1 MLRGSRQPKE
11 QPDECGEPSRRPCK
25 ARQQQPPLPSARQPA
40 ARRRTPP
47 DGGPSRRPAA
57 GAARVRPEPAVAA
70 RGFRYVTVQ
79 QQRRVAPRRAGDLE
93 DSAVA
98 DDERRDVAPL
108 VMVRDGDDALLL
120 DSRPEDGAAV
130 EKATSAIAV
139 SADEDV
145 QARDTSPDG
154 RFLKFEEEIGR
165 GSFKT
170 VYKGLD
176 TATGVAVAWCELQER
191 LNKSERQR
199 FREEAEMLKGL
210 QHPNIVRFFD
220 YWEVNTAKRKFLV
233 LITEL
238 MTSGTLKT
246 YLRRFKKIN
255 MKVLKSWCR
264 QILKGLHFLHSRP
277 PPIIHRDLKCDN
289 IFITGTTG
297 SVKIG
302 DLGLATLKNRSF
314 AKSVIGTPEFMAPE
328 MYEEH
333 YDESVDVYAFGMCML
348 EMATSEYPYSE
359 CSGPAQIYKKVTT
372 GVRPQCFDKVES
384 AELRDI
390 IGQCIRLK
398 KEERPTVKE
407 LLQLDFFQ
415 EDMGLK
421 VEFVNRE
428 ESLAG
433 GADKVELRLRVL
445 DPKKRKDKH
454 RENEAIQFEF
464 HVENDNPD
472 EIAKAMALTGIIME
486 EDTRIVAM
494 LIRNQIA
501 ALVRDRQHLQMQA
514 ATTLV
519 TQAAQQ
525 AATAPPLQQPVAD
538 GHIEATDASEQAV
551 QQPPAHSVPSSIA
564 ESALSAEGSP
574 EDTLHAPPV
583 DPAHRTVPLQSA
595 FVPPIVPSTAGQ
607 QPASRQPP
615 MQVGT
620 GKFLMVQTFL
630 GSSQMPE
637 ELTRCPSTQVVAQ
650 QPQYASVMAVSA
662 APVSPHTSP
671 APYTA
676 QVSAPPPQPAPSGA
690 AATDAQLPPQV
701 GGHVHPP
708 PLNEL
713 PRLVQLVRGSPQSPT
728 ILVSPPRS
736 FTPIPACVAN
746 GDVFAPSAFEL
757 LPPPARRNSRQL
769 VASARSLSAGDLS
782 IISVV
787 SAALEPRGKVGAS
800 LDTERLEAALL
811 GREMEQ
817 SFRASGRR
825 IMAQG
830 VTTIASVRGGS
841 LVRSTFSAEAA
852 SRKLSVPDPP
862 PASAVPLARPASCH
876 QLSSVLAGSAKDELL
891 PLAHDTETVQPF
903 CQPTLISSQLYDD
916 LRGDSAS
923 ALDSASE
930 ASDLTDSS
938 AREKARKKVPKR
950 RRGAQVEQR
959 WPRLLVLSVE
969 GGSVVECQLESSKG
983 KTVTFKF
990 DIHDM
995 FPRDIAN
1002 NLVVTNLLAEQHA
1015 DMFVEQVQDI
1025 VQQLKEHPERLPIVS
1040 SQPTDGRLSFENM
1053 ENSIVPATRPP
1064 EKEPSE
1070 PPGSCQ
1076 GSPVRQLKPLTA
1088 QFQQAV
1094 TTGHL
1099 APSPVE
1105 EQAPPFP
1112 PLTQP
1117 VISTSPPVPMVQ
1129 PPTPVAKVVP
1139 AQVIPEGDSSSR
1151 LPSPCGD
1158 DKQAPLSCPLVPSS
1172 TAVAANATTAAAT
1185 PPSSSVAS
1193 ALPTQVEV
1201 RPSADAATPH
1211 CATPHALSSEN
1222 SFSESEPGSML
1233 PQQAYTVVTDLG
1245 HLQQRLVE
1253 LTTPS
1258 SHPATDSALV
1268 PAETPAASI
1277 APVEPGAAA
1286 PASPKHVPA
1295 HSVAA
1300 SVAAVSAAPPA
1311 VVTVAPSSSRP
1322 SSVPPERK
1330 PAVATN
1336 LEDLKLE
1343 LQKLHGNTMKSNI
1356 EQGLQAIFSQNTVA
1370 PVLTP
1375 AHSQPQVPPLSVFA
1389 EHPATV
1395 SHSVG
1400 AVMPQATSAAAV
1412 LSTTL
1417 VPVCTQSVG
1426 QISTD
1431 TGSNIPVPLV
1441 TLADNVGST
1450 AATEATASP
1459 VSAPCTL
1466 LEPAVIRPQGI
1477 LLAQPASSAVGPST
1491 AGRFSRF
1498 HVTPVRD
1505 DPLLGSSTSLPSTP
1519 SSSFTSTLA
1528 PTPSMTTA
1536 ASVTAT
1542 EAPTVATTAT
1552 SPIPPLP
1559 LASTTTYPH
1568 ETAVHNYDDGEVTR
1582 GGYVVSTATQTS
1594 TTEMKAAATQ
1604 PPVPVSCGRFQVTTV
1619 VDDIAATG
1627 LLAKQ
1632 KPPAVDLDERTKWQ
1646 PCGSPPLPLSR
1657 HTLHPERPSARGRL
1671 AAHLFSHDSSCQTLD
1686 DCPDPYATFPYGADR
1701 RLDPPTSLELAL
1713 AKIMRGYLRSSDSG
1727 GDLSSLSQASLE
1739 SLAPASEA
1747 WKVRVHVRDAEVQTE
1762 RPLQKNACVGTM
1774 SPQLTPRRFLLSLE
1788 PPTLAKARSL
1798 SSLSPKEGCE
1808 RCAGLSPAVSPP
1820 WSSPCSS
1827 PPLQRRSAPRAIPVG
1842 SAERVRGASLVD
1854 CGRSLSL
1861 SQFLLASSVLQAA
1874 LTSDQTQEPEEPDD
1888 PEEFLKQLLAR
1899 QQREREDLENRH
1911 RRELEWLRQCLRGTA
1926 WPLCEAPNG
1935 AGPPVPRLLPHSQ
1948 SAPHFPRHIP
1958 PLSTSPEWHSPP
1970 LHLASLERG
1979 ALHRSNSEGLP
1990 PEPLGGRPVGRT
2002 RTLTDDLLRL
2012 VQLNG
2017 AAARACPTSLSPEP
2031 KPTLHQLMQQRHSTV
2046 ALKEGPPVYPPLQF
2060 GRGMH
2065 RHQ

>member
-25 ARQQQPPLPSARQPA
+25 ARQQQQPPLPLARQPA

-57 GAARVRPEPAVAA
+57 GAARARPEPAVAA

-79 QQRRVAPRRAGDLE
+79 QQRRVAPRRAGELE
-93 DSAVA
+93 DSTVA

-120 DSRPEDGAAV
+120 DSRPEDGAAA

-486 EDTRIVAM
+486 EDARIVAM

-525 AATAPPLQQPVAD
+525 AATAPPLQQPVAAD

-551 QQPPAHSVPSSIA
+551 QQPPAHSVPSSMA

-583 DPAHRTVPLQSA
+583 DSAHRTVPLQSA
-595 FVPPIVPSTAGQ
+595 FIPPIVPSTAGQ

-615 MQVGT
+615 MQ
-620 GKFLMVQTFL
+620 
-630 GSSQMPE
+630 
-637 ELTRCPSTQVVAQ
+637 QVVAQ

-671 APYTA
+671 APHT
-676 QVSAPPPQPAPSGA
+676 
-690 AATDAQLPPQV
+690 
-701 GGHVHPP
+701 
-708 PLNEL
+708 
-713 PRLVQLVRGSPQSPT
+713 
-728 ILVSPPRS
+728 
-736 FTPIPACVAN
+736 
-746 GDVFAPSAFEL
+746 
-757 LPPPARRNSRQL
+757 
-769 VASARSLSAGDLS
+769 
-782 IISVV
+782 
-787 SAALEPRGKVGAS
+787 
-800 LDTERLEAALL
+800 
-811 GREMEQ
+811 
-817 SFRASGRR
+817 
-825 IMAQG
+825 
-830 VTTIASVRGGS
+830 
-841 LVRSTFSAEAA
+841 
-852 SRKLSVPDPP
+852 
-862 PASAVPLARPASCH
+862 
-876 QLSSVLAGSAKDELL
+876 DELL

-950 RRGAQVEQR
+950 RRGAQLEQR

-1088 QFQQAV
+1088 PFQQAV

-1129 PPTPVAKVVP
+1129 PPTPVTKVVP

-1158 DKQAPLSCPLVPSS
+1158 DKQAALSCPPVPSS

-1193 ALPTQVEV
+1193 ALPTHVEV
-1201 RPSADAATPH
+1201 RPPADAATPH
-1211 CATPHALSSEN
+1211 SATPHALSSEN
-1222 SFSESEPGSML
+1222 SFSESEPGSTL

-1268 PAETPAASI
+1268 PAETPSASI

-1375 AHSQPQVPPLSVFA
+1375 AHSQPQVPPLSAFVQVFA

-1400 AVMPQATSAAAV
+1400 TVMPQATSAAAV

-1417 VPVCTQSVG
+1417 VPACTHSVG

-1536 ASVTAT
+1536 ATVTAT

-1632 KPPAVDLDERTKWQ
+1632 KPPAVDLDEHTKHTGSYTAERASKHEWQ
-1646 PCGSPPLPLSR
+1646 PCGSPPPPLSR

-1701 RLDPPTSLELAL
+1701 HLDPPTSLELAL

-1935 AGPPVPRLLPHSQ
+1935 AGPPAPRLLPHSQ

-1958 PLSTSPEWHSPP
+1958 PLSASPEWHSPP
-1970 LHLASLERG
+1970 LASLERG

-1990 PEPLGGRPVGRT
+1990 PEPLGARPVGRT

>member
-615 MQVGT
+615 MQ
-620 GKFLMVQTFL
+620 
-630 GSSQMPE
+630 
-637 ELTRCPSTQVVAQ
+637 
-650 QPQYASVMAVSA
+650 
-662 APVSPHTSP
+662 
-671 APYTA
+671 
-676 QVSAPPPQPAPSGA
+676 
-690 AATDAQLPPQV
+690 
-701 GGHVHPP
+701 
-708 PLNEL
+708 
-713 PRLVQLVRGSPQSPT
+713 
-728 ILVSPPRS
+728 
-736 FTPIPACVAN
+736 
-746 GDVFAPSAFEL
+746 
-757 LPPPARRNSRQL
+757 
-769 VASARSLSAGDLS
+769 
-782 IISVV
+782 
-787 SAALEPRGKVGAS
+787 
-800 LDTERLEAALL
+800 
-811 GREMEQ
+811 
-817 SFRASGRR
+817 
-825 IMAQG
+825 
-830 VTTIASVRGGS
+830 
-841 LVRSTFSAEAA
+841 
-852 SRKLSVPDPP
+852 
-862 PASAVPLARPASCH
+862 
-876 QLSSVLAGSAKDELL
+876 DELL

-1375 AHSQPQVPPLSVFA
+1375 AHSQPQVPPLSAFVQVFA

>member
-1 MLRGSRQPKE
+1 MLRGSRQQQPPKE

-25 ARQQQPPLPSARQPA
+25 ARQQPPPPSARQPA

-57 GAARVRPEPAVAA
+57 GAARARPEPAVAA

-79 QQRRVAPRRAGDLE
+79 QRRLAPRRAGELE
-93 DSAVA
+93 DSAVV

-108 VMVRDGDDALLL
+108 VMVRDGDDALVL
-120 DSRPEDGAAV
+120 DSRPEDGAAA
-130 EKATSAIAV
+130 EKAASAIAV

-486 EDTRIVAM
+486 EDARIVAM

-525 AATAPPLQQPVAD
+525 AAATQPPQQPVVD
-538 GHIEATDASEQAV
+538 GHAEAADANEQAM
-551 QQPPAHSVPSSIA
+551 QQPAHSVPSSIA

-595 FVPPIVPSTAGQ
+595 FVPPTVPSTAGQ

-615 MQVGT
+615 MQ
-620 GKFLMVQTFL
+620 
-630 GSSQMPE
+630 
-637 ELTRCPSTQVVAQ
+637 QVVSQ
-650 QPQYASVMAVSA
+650 QPQYASAFSAV
-662 APVSPHTSP
+662 PVSPHTSP
-671 APYTA
+671 APQT
-676 QVSAPPPQPAPSGA
+676 VSSAPGPPQPSGAAAA
-690 AATDAQLPPQV
+690 AATDAQPPPQV
-701 GGHVHPP
+701 GGRVRPP

-713 PRLVQLVRGSPQSPT
+713 PRLVQLARGSPQSPA

-769 VASARSLSAGDLS
+769 VASARSLSASDLS
-782 IISVV
+782 IITVV
-787 SAALEPRGKVGAS
+787 SAALEPRREVGAS
-800 LDTERLEAALL
+800 LDAERLEAALL

-876 QLSSVLAGSAKDELL
+876 QLSTVLAGSAKDE
-891 PLAHDTETVQPF
+891 PLAHDTETMQPF
-903 CQPTLISSQLYDD
+903 CQPTVISSQLYDD

-938 AREKARKKVPKR
+938 AREKARKKVTKR

-1053 ENSIVPATRPP
+1053 ENSIVPACRPP
-1064 EKEPSE
+1064 EKESSE

-1088 QFQQAV
+1088 QLQQAV
-1094 TTGHL
+1094 TTGRL

-1112 PLTQP
+1112 QSVTTSLP
-1117 VISTSPPVPMVQ
+1117 VAMVQ
-1129 PPTPVAKVVP
+1129 PPTPVAKLVP

-1151 LPSPCGD
+1151 LASPCGD
-1158 DKQAPLSCPLVPSS
+1158 DKQPPLSCSLVPSS
-1172 TAVAANATTAAAT
+1172 TAVAANATAAAAT

-1193 ALPTQVEV
+1193 ALPTHGEV
-1201 RPSADAATPH
+1201 RPPADAATPH
-1211 CATPHALSSEN
+1211 SATPHALSSEN

-1233 PQQAYTVVTDLG
+1233 PQQAHTVVTDLG

-1258 SHPATDSALV
+1258 NHPATDPALV
-1268 PAETPAASI
+1268 PAESPAASI
-1277 APVEPGAAA
+1277 APVEPAA
-1286 PASPKHVPA
+1286 PGSPKHLPV
-1295 HSVAA
+1295 HTVAA
-1300 SVAAVSAAPPA
+1300 SVVAVSTAPPA

-1389 EHPATV
+1389 EHSATV

-1400 AVMPQATSAAAV
+1400 AVMPQATSAAAI
-1412 LSTTL
+1412 LSATS
-1417 VPVCTQSVG
+1417 VPVCTQSAG

-1441 TLADNVGST
+1441 TLAGNAGST
-1450 AATEATASP
+1450 AATAASP

-1466 LEPAVIRPQGI
+1466 LEPAVTRPQGI
-1477 LLAQPASSAVGPST
+1477 SLAQPASSAAGPSA

-1528 PTPSMTTA
+1528 PTPATMTTSTA

-1552 SPIPPLP
+1552 SPIPPMP

-1568 ETAVHNYDDGEVTR
+1568 ETAVGNHNDGEVTR

-1594 TTEMKAAATQ
+1594 TTEMKAAA
-1604 PPVPVSCGRFQVTTV
+1604 PVSVSCGRFQVTTV

-1627 LLAKQ
+1627 VLAKQ
-1632 KPPAVDLDERTKWQ
+1632 KPPAIDLDEHTKWQ
-1646 PCGSPPLPLSR
+1646 PCGSPPPLSR
-1657 HTLHPERPSARGRL
+1657 HTLHPERPSARSRL

-1727 GDLSSLSQASLE
+1727 GDVSSLSQASLE

-1808 RCAGLSPAVSPP
+1808 RCAGLSPTASPP

-1911 RRELEWLRQCLRGTA
+1911 RRELEWLRQCLRGAA

-1935 AGPPVPRLLPHSQ
+1935 AGPPAAARLLPHSQ
-1948 SAPHFPRHIP
+1948 SAPHFPRHMP
-1958 PLSTSPEWHSPP
+1958 PLSTSPEWHSPPP

-1990 PEPLGGRPVGRT
+1990 PEPLGARPLGRT

-2046 ALKEGPPVYPPLQF
+2046 TVKEGPPPVYPPLQF

>member
-1 MLRGSRQPKE
+1 MLRGNRQPKE

-25 ARQQQPPLPSARQPA
+25 ARQQPPPPPSVRQPA

-57 GAARVRPEPAVAA
+57 SSTRARPELAVAA

-79 QQRRVAPRRAGDLE
+79 QRRTAPRRAGELE
-93 DSAVA
+93 DTAVVDSSSAVV
-98 DDERRDVAPL
+98 DDERRDSEPL
-108 VMVRDGDDALLL
+108 VMVRDGDDTLMLE
-120 DSRPEDGAAV
+120 SRPEDGAAL
-130 EKATSAIAV
+130 EKAASAIVV

-210 QHPNIVRFFD
+210 QHPNIVRFYD

-390 IGQCIRLK
+390 IGQCIRLR

-433 GADKVELRLRVL
+433 SADKVELRLRVL

-486 EDTRIVAM
+486 EDARIVAM
-494 LIRNQIA
+494 LIRNQIT
-501 ALVRDRQHLQMQA
+501 ALVRDRQHLQGP
-514 ATTLV
+514 TTVLA
-519 TQAAQQ
+519 TQATAQQ
-525 AATAPPLQQPVAD
+525 AGSVQSPPQQPPLAEVHLETAD
-538 GHIEATDASEQAV
+538 TSEQAT
-551 QQPPAHSVPSSIA
+551 QPPVHSVPLSIA
-564 ESALSAEGSP
+564 EGALSAEGSP

-583 DPAHRTVPLQSA
+583 DSAHRTVPLQSA
-595 FVPPIVPSTAGQ
+595 FVPPVVASTAGQ
-607 QPASRQPP
+607 QPP
-615 MQVGT
+615 T
-620 GKFLMVQTFL
+620 
-630 GSSQMPE
+630 
-637 ELTRCPSTQVVAQ
+637 Q
-650 QPQYASVMAVSA
+650 QPQCASVAPAVSVTSHSSA
-662 APVSPHTSP
+662 APP
-671 APYTA
+671 AM
-676 QVSAPPPQPAPSGA
+676 
-690 AATDAQLPPQV
+690 DELPPV
-701 GGHVHPP
+701 
-708 PLNEL
+708 
-713 PRLVQLVRGSPQSPT
+713 
-728 ILVSPPRS
+728 
-736 FTPIPACVAN
+736 
-746 GDVFAPSAFEL
+746 
-757 LPPPARRNSRQL
+757 
-769 VASARSLSAGDLS
+769 
-782 IISVV
+782 
-787 SAALEPRGKVGAS
+787 
-800 LDTERLEAALL
+800 
-811 GREMEQ
+811 
-817 SFRASGRR
+817 
-825 IMAQG
+825 
-830 VTTIASVRGGS
+830 
-841 LVRSTFSAEAA
+841 
-852 SRKLSVPDPP
+852 
-862 PASAVPLARPASCH
+862 
-876 QLSSVLAGSAKDELL
+876 
-891 PLAHDTETVQPF
+891 AHDMETVQ
-903 CQPTLISSQLYDD
+903 CQPTVISTQLYDD

-930 ASDLTDSS
+930 ASDLTDTS
-938 AREKARKKVPKR
+938 ARERARKKVTKR
-950 RRGAQVEQR
+950 RRAVQMEQR

-995 FPRDIAN
+995 FPQDIAN

-1025 VQQLKEHPERLPIVS
+1025 VQQLKEHPERLPIVA

-1053 ENSIVPATRPP
+1053 ESSSIVPAAIRPAD
-1064 EKEPSE
+1064 KELSE

-1076 GSPVRQLKPLTA
+1076 GSPVRQPLTA
-1088 QFQQAV
+1088 QLQQFQAA
-1094 TTGHL
+1094 TAGHL

-1105 EQAPPFP
+1105 EHEPTLLP
-1112 PLTQP
+1112 PLQ
-1117 VISTSPPVPMVQ
+1117 SSGPPQVVAIVQ
-1129 PPTPVAKVVP
+1129 PPTPVTRLL
-1139 AQVIPEGDSSSR
+1139 PEGDSSSQ
-1151 LPSPCGD
+1151 LTSPCGD
-1158 DKQAPLSCPLVPSS
+1158 DTLSCSSS
-1172 TAVAANATTAAAT
+1172 TALTASITT
-1185 PPSSSVAS
+1185 PSSSTA
-1193 ALPTQVEV
+1193 PHGEV
-1201 RPSADAATPH
+1201 RSAASVPAAAAEAATPH
-1211 CATPHALSSEN
+1211 TTTPHALSSEN
-1222 SFSESEPGSML
+1222 SLSEPEPGGTL
-1233 PQQAYTVVTDLG
+1233 PQQAYNVVSDLG
-1245 HLQQRLVE
+1245 HLQQKLVE
-1253 LTTPS
+1253 LTTPCN
-1258 SHPATDSALV
+1258 HPSTDPGSA
-1268 PAETPAASI
+1268 ESPAATM
-1277 APVEPGAAA
+1277 ATPVEPAAAA
-1286 PASPKHVPA
+1286 PASPKHVAA
-1295 HSVAA
+1295 HSVTV
-1300 SVAAVSAAPPA
+1300 SVAAVSTAPA

-1375 AHSQPQVPPLSVFA
+1375 AHSQPQVPPLSAFA
-1389 EHPATV
+1389 EHPPTV

-1400 AVMPQATSAAAV
+1400 AVMPQAPSAAAAGV
-1412 LSTTL
+1412 LSAH
-1417 VPVCTQSVG
+1417 SAG
-1426 QISTD
+1426 QISSD
-1431 TGSNIPVPLV
+1431 AAAGSNIPVV
-1441 TLADNVGST
+1441 TT
-1450 AATEATASP
+1450 AAAASALP
-1459 VSAPCTL
+1459 VSAPCTM
-1466 LEPAVIRPQGI
+1466 LEPAVVTRPQGI
-1477 LLAQPASSAVGPST
+1477 PLEQPPPLSSAAGLS

-1505 DPLLGSSTSLPSTP
+1505 DPLLGSSMSLPSTP
-1519 SSSFTSTLA
+1519 SSSFTLTPA
-1528 PTPSMTTA
+1528 PTTAPSVIA
-1536 ASVTAT
+1536 I

-1552 SPIPPLP
+1552 SPIPPMP
-1559 LASTTTYPH
+1559 PASTTTC
-1568 ETAVHNYDDGEVTR
+1568 ETTVGNHVETEVTR

-1594 TTEMKAAATQ
+1594 STEMKA
-1604 PPVPVSCGRFQVTTV
+1604 PPPAPVSCGRFQVTTV
-1619 VDDIAATG
+1619 VDDVAAATG
-1627 LLAKQ
+1627 GGLVPAKQ
-1632 KPPAVDLDERTKWQ
+1632 LKPSPLVDQRTKWQ
-1646 PCGSPPLPLSR
+1646 PSPPPHSR
-1657 HTLHPERPSARGRL
+1657 HTLHPERPAARGPL
-1671 AAHLFSHDSSCQTLD
+1671 AAHLFSHDSACQTLD
-1686 DCPDPYATFPYGADR
+1686 DSPDPYATFPYGADR
-1701 RLDPPTSLELAL
+1701 HFDTSLELAL

-1739 SLAPASEA
+1739 SLPPPASEAA

-1762 RPLQKNACVGTM
+1762 QPVRKNACVGTM
-1774 SPQLTPRRFLLSLE
+1774 SPQSRRFLLSLE

-1798 SSLSPKEGCE
+1798 SSLSPNEGCE
-1808 RCAGLSPAVSPP
+1808 RCAGLSPAASPP
-1820 WSSPCSS
+1820 WSSSPCGS
-1827 PPLQRRSAPRAIPVG
+1827 PPLQRHSAPRAIPAG
-1842 SAERVRGASLVD
+1842 AERARGTSLVD
-1854 CGRSLSL
+1854 HGRSLSL
-1861 SQFLLASSVLQAA
+1861 SQFLAA
-1874 LTSDQTQEPEEPDD
+1874 LTSDQEPEEPDD

-1911 RRELEWLRQCLRGTA
+1911 RRELEWLRQCLRGAA

-1935 AGPPVPRLLPHSQ
+1935 AGPPARLLPHSQ
-1948 SAPHFPRHIP
+1948 SAPHFLPPRHLP
-1958 PLSTSPEWHSPP
+1958 QPLSTSPEWQQHSLPP
-1970 LHLASLERG
+1970 LHLSSSLEQQRG
-1979 ALHRSNSEGLP
+1979 GLVHRSNSEGLP
-1990 PEPLGGRPVGRT
+1990 TEPHGTRGRT

-2017 AAARACPTSLSPEP
+2017 AVRTSYPTSLSPEP

-2046 ALKEGPPVYPPLQF
+2046 ALKDGPPMYPPNMQF

-2065 RHQ
+2065 RQQ

>member
-25 ARQQQPPLPSARQPA
+25 ARQQQQPPLPLARQPA

-57 GAARVRPEPAVAA
+57 GAARARPEPAVAA

-79 QQRRVAPRRAGDLE
+79 QQRRVAPRRAGELE
-93 DSAVA
+93 DSTVA

-120 DSRPEDGAAV
+120 DSRPEDGAAA

-486 EDTRIVAM
+486 EDARIVAM

-525 AATAPPLQQPVAD
+525 AATAPPLQQPVAAD

-551 QQPPAHSVPSSIA
+551 QQPPAHSVPSSMA

-583 DPAHRTVPLQSA
+583 DSAHRTVPLQSA
-595 FVPPIVPSTAGQ
+595 FIPPIVPSTAGQ

-615 MQVGT
+615 MQ
-620 GKFLMVQTFL
+620 
-630 GSSQMPE
+630 
-637 ELTRCPSTQVVAQ
+637 QVVAQ

-671 APYTA
+671 APHTA

-690 AATDAQLPPQV
+690 ASTDAQLPPQV

-950 RRGAQVEQR
+950 RRGAQLEQR

-1088 QFQQAV
+1088 PFQQAV

-1129 PPTPVAKVVP
+1129 PPTPVTKVVP

-1158 DKQAPLSCPLVPSS
+1158 DKQAALSCPPVPSS

-1193 ALPTQVEV
+1193 ALPTHVEV
-1201 RPSADAATPH
+1201 RPPADAATPH
-1211 CATPHALSSEN
+1211 SATPHALSSEN
-1222 SFSESEPGSML
+1222 SFSESEPGSTL

-1268 PAETPAASI
+1268 PAETPSASI

-1375 AHSQPQVPPLSVFA
+1375 AHSQPQVPPLSAFVQVFA

-1400 AVMPQATSAAAV
+1400 TVMPQATSAAAV

-1417 VPVCTQSVG
+1417 VPACTHSVG

-1536 ASVTAT
+1536 ATVTAT

-1632 KPPAVDLDERTKWQ
+1632 KPPAVDLDEHTK
-1646 PCGSPPLPLSR
+1646 
-1657 HTLHPERPSARGRL
+1657 
-1671 AAHLFSHDSSCQTLD
+1671 
-1686 DCPDPYATFPYGADR
+1686 
-1701 RLDPPTSLELAL
+1701 
-1713 AKIMRGYLRSSDSG
+1713 
-1727 GDLSSLSQASLE
+1727 
-1739 SLAPASEA
+1739 
-1747 WKVRVHVRDAEVQTE
+1747 
-1762 RPLQKNACVGTM
+1762 
-1774 SPQLTPRRFLLSLE
+1774 
-1788 PPTLAKARSL
+1788 
-1798 SSLSPKEGCE
+1798 
-1808 RCAGLSPAVSPP
+1808 
-1820 WSSPCSS
+1820 
-1827 PPLQRRSAPRAIPVG
+1827 
-1842 SAERVRGASLVD
+1842 
-1854 CGRSLSL
+1854 
-1861 SQFLLASSVLQAA
+1861 AA

-1935 AGPPVPRLLPHSQ
+1935 AGPPAPRLLPHSQ

-1958 PLSTSPEWHSPP
+1958 PLSASPEWHSPP
-1970 LHLASLERG
+1970 LASLERG

-1990 PEPLGGRPVGRT
+1990 PEPLGARPVGRT

>member
-1 MLRGSRQPKE
+1 MLRGSRQQQPPKE

-25 ARQQQPPLPSARQPA
+25 ARQQPPPPSARQPA

-57 GAARVRPEPAVAA
+57 GAARARPEPAVAA

-79 QQRRVAPRRAGDLE
+79 QRRLAPRRAGELE
-93 DSAVA
+93 DSAVV

-108 VMVRDGDDALLL
+108 VMVRDGDDALVL
-120 DSRPEDGAAV
+120 DSRPEDGAAA
-130 EKATSAIAV
+130 EKAASAIAV

-486 EDTRIVAM
+486 EDARIVAM

-525 AATAPPLQQPVAD
+525 AAATQPPQQPVVD
-538 GHIEATDASEQAV
+538 GHAEAADANEQAM
-551 QQPPAHSVPSSIA
+551 QQPAHSVPSSIA

-595 FVPPIVPSTAGQ
+595 FVPPTVPSTAGQ

-615 MQVGT
+615 MQ
-620 GKFLMVQTFL
+620 
-630 GSSQMPE
+630 
-637 ELTRCPSTQVVAQ
+637 QVVSQ
-650 QPQYASVMAVSA
+650 QPQYASAFSAV
-662 APVSPHTSP
+662 PVSPHTSP
-671 APYTA
+671 APQTA
-676 QVSAPPPQPAPSGA
+676 QVSSAPGPPQPSGAAAA
-690 AATDAQLPPQV
+690 AATDAQPPPQ
-701 GGHVHPP
+701 
-708 PLNEL
+708 
-713 PRLVQLVRGSPQSPT
+713 
-728 ILVSPPRS
+728 
-736 FTPIPACVAN
+736 
-746 GDVFAPSAFEL
+746 
-757 LPPPARRNSRQL
+757 
-769 VASARSLSAGDLS
+769 
-782 IISVV
+782 
-787 SAALEPRGKVGAS
+787 
-800 LDTERLEAALL
+800 
-811 GREMEQ
+811 
-817 SFRASGRR
+817 
-825 IMAQG
+825 
-830 VTTIASVRGGS
+830 
-841 LVRSTFSAEAA
+841 
-852 SRKLSVPDPP
+852 
-862 PASAVPLARPASCH
+862 
-876 QLSSVLAGSAKDELL
+876 DE
-891 PLAHDTETVQPF
+891 PLAHDTETMQPF
-903 CQPTLISSQLYDD
+903 CQPTVISSQLYDD

-938 AREKARKKVPKR
+938 AREKARKKVTKR

-1053 ENSIVPATRPP
+1053 ENSIVPACRPP
-1064 EKEPSE
+1064 EKESSE

-1088 QFQQAV
+1088 QLQQAV
-1094 TTGHL
+1094 TTGRL

-1112 PLTQP
+1112 QSVTTSLP
-1117 VISTSPPVPMVQ
+1117 VAMVQ
-1129 PPTPVAKVVP
+1129 PPTPVAKLVP

-1151 LPSPCGD
+1151 LASPCGD
-1158 DKQAPLSCPLVPSS
+1158 DKQPPLSCSLVPSS
-1172 TAVAANATTAAAT
+1172 TAVAANATAAAAT

-1193 ALPTQVEV
+1193 ALPTHGEV
-1201 RPSADAATPH
+1201 RPPADAATPH
-1211 CATPHALSSEN
+1211 SATPHALSSEN

-1233 PQQAYTVVTDLG
+1233 PQQAHTVVTDLG

-1258 SHPATDSALV
+1258 NHPATDPALV
-1268 PAETPAASI
+1268 PAESPAASI
-1277 APVEPGAAA
+1277 APVEPAA
-1286 PASPKHVPA
+1286 PGSPKHLPV
-1295 HSVAA
+1295 HTVAA
-1300 SVAAVSAAPPA
+1300 SVVAVSTAPPA

-1389 EHPATV
+1389 EHSATV

-1400 AVMPQATSAAAV
+1400 AVMPQATSAAAI
-1412 LSTTL
+1412 LSATS
-1417 VPVCTQSVG
+1417 VPVCTQSAG

-1441 TLADNVGST
+1441 TLAGNAGST
-1450 AATEATASP
+1450 AATAASP

-1466 LEPAVIRPQGI
+1466 LEPAVTRPQGI
-1477 LLAQPASSAVGPST
+1477 SLAQPASSAAGPSA

-1528 PTPSMTTA
+1528 PTPATMTTSTA

-1552 SPIPPLP
+1552 SPIPPMP

-1568 ETAVHNYDDGEVTR
+1568 ETAVGNHNDGEVTR

-1594 TTEMKAAATQ
+1594 TTEMKAAA
-1604 PPVPVSCGRFQVTTV
+1604 PVSVSCGRFQVTTV

-1627 LLAKQ
+1627 VLAKQ
-1632 KPPAVDLDERTKWQ
+1632 KPPAIDLDEHTKWQ
-1646 PCGSPPLPLSR
+1646 PCGSPPPLSR
-1657 HTLHPERPSARGRL
+1657 HTLHPERPSARSRL

-1727 GDLSSLSQASLE
+1727 GDVSSLSQASLE

-1808 RCAGLSPAVSPP
+1808 RCAGLSPTASPP

-1911 RRELEWLRQCLRGTA
+1911 RRELEWLRQCLRGAA

-1935 AGPPVPRLLPHSQ
+1935 AGPPAAARLLPHSQ
-1948 SAPHFPRHIP
+1948 SAPHFPRHMP
-1958 PLSTSPEWHSPP
+1958 PLSTSPEWHSPPP

-1990 PEPLGGRPVGRT
+1990 PEPLGARPLGRT

-2046 ALKEGPPVYPPLQF
+2046 TVKEGPPPVYPPLQF

>member
-671 APYTA
+671 APYT
-676 QVSAPPPQPAPSGA
+676 VSAPPPQPAPSGA
-690 AATDAQLPPQV
+690 AATDAQLPPQ
-701 GGHVHPP
+701 
-708 PLNEL
+708 
-713 PRLVQLVRGSPQSPT
+713 
-728 ILVSPPRS
+728 
-736 FTPIPACVAN
+736 
-746 GDVFAPSAFEL
+746 
-757 LPPPARRNSRQL
+757 
-769 VASARSLSAGDLS
+769 
-782 IISVV
+782 
-787 SAALEPRGKVGAS
+787 
-800 LDTERLEAALL
+800 
-811 GREMEQ
+811 
-817 SFRASGRR
+817 
-825 IMAQG
+825 
-830 VTTIASVRGGS
+830 
-841 LVRSTFSAEAA
+841 
-852 SRKLSVPDPP
+852 
-862 PASAVPLARPASCH
+862 
-876 QLSSVLAGSAKDELL
+876 DELL

-1375 AHSQPQVPPLSVFA
+1375 AHSQPQVPPLSAFVQVFA

>member
-690 AATDAQLPPQV
+690 AATDAQLPPQ
-701 GGHVHPP
+701 
-708 PLNEL
+708 
-713 PRLVQLVRGSPQSPT
+713 
-728 ILVSPPRS
+728 
-736 FTPIPACVAN
+736 
-746 GDVFAPSAFEL
+746 
-757 LPPPARRNSRQL
+757 
-769 VASARSLSAGDLS
+769 
-782 IISVV
+782 
-787 SAALEPRGKVGAS
+787 
-800 LDTERLEAALL
+800 
-811 GREMEQ
+811 
-817 SFRASGRR
+817 
-825 IMAQG
+825 
-830 VTTIASVRGGS
+830 
-841 LVRSTFSAEAA
+841 
-852 SRKLSVPDPP
+852 
-862 PASAVPLARPASCH
+862 
-876 QLSSVLAGSAKDELL
+876 DELL

-1375 AHSQPQVPPLSVFA
+1375 AHSQPQVPPLSAFVQVFA

>member
-25 ARQQQPPLPSARQPA
+25 ARQQQQPPLPSARQPA

-120 DSRPEDGAAV
+120 DSRPEDGAAA

-538 GHIEATDASEQAV
+538 GHIEAADASEQAV

-595 FVPPIVPSTAGQ
+595 FMPPIVPSTAGQ

-615 MQVGT
+615 MQVVT
-620 GKFLMVQTFL
+620 
-630 GSSQMPE
+630 
-637 ELTRCPSTQVVAQ
+637 Q

-671 APYTA
+671 APHAA

-690 AATDAQLPPQV
+690 AATDAQLPPQ
-701 GGHVHPP
+701 
-708 PLNEL
+708 
-713 PRLVQLVRGSPQSPT
+713 
-728 ILVSPPRS
+728 
-736 FTPIPACVAN
+736 
-746 GDVFAPSAFEL
+746 
-757 LPPPARRNSRQL
+757 
-769 VASARSLSAGDLS
+769 
-782 IISVV
+782 
-787 SAALEPRGKVGAS
+787 
-800 LDTERLEAALL
+800 
-811 GREMEQ
+811 
-817 SFRASGRR
+817 
-825 IMAQG
+825 
-830 VTTIASVRGGS
+830 
-841 LVRSTFSAEAA
+841 
-852 SRKLSVPDPP
+852 
-862 PASAVPLARPASCH
+862 
-876 QLSSVLAGSAKDELL
+876 DELL

-1053 ENSIVPATRPP
+1053 ENSIMPATRPP

-1158 DKQAPLSCPLVPSS
+1158 DKQAPLSCPSS

-1201 RPSADAATPH
+1201 RPPADAATPH

-1222 SFSESEPGSML
+1222 SFSESEPGSTL

-1375 AHSQPQVPPLSVFA
+1375 AHSQPQVPPLSAFVQVFA

-1400 AVMPQATSAAAV
+1400 AVMPQATSAAPV

-1632 KPPAVDLDERTKWQ
+1632 KPPAIDLDEHTKWQ
-1646 PCGSPPLPLSR
+1646 PCGSPPPPLSR

-1686 DCPDPYATFPYGADR
+1686 DCPDPYATFPYGADK

-1935 AGPPVPRLLPHSQ
+1935 AGPPAPRLLPHSQ

-1990 PEPLGGRPVGRT
+1990 PEPVGGRPVGRT

-2046 ALKEGPPVYPPLQF
+2046 ALKEGAPVYPPLQF